1 MLSYEDIVAGYSGSE
16 KGSVLESA
24 LNGSMS
30 TMLRTDERAV
40 ILKWLRDGAG
50 APAYAAEIKPI
61 VDQRCLTCHDGR
73 NPRLPSFTTFEGVSK
88 VTTQDAGASIETL
101 VRVSH
106 IHLFGVTFI
115 FFIVGLAFT
124 HAYVRPVWLKCA
136 IIAVP
141 FLAIV
146 IDVSSWY
153 LIKRFHPF
161 AWVDIALASRW
172 RLLRGDVWLTTLYQ
186 MWFTKP
192 PEAILLRL
200 GGDIPSHCPRVGRKG
215 NPDRENPAHF
225 SNIVAAW
232 PAAGRGLRSGRRR
245 GRRKRSS
252 RVRERQAVKGGCRV
266 PGLSPRPRALR
277 DLRAVSSA

>member
-1 MLSYEDIVAGYSGSE
+1 MTDQPPHAPFRHYSELPYSLRTLFTCVLLILGLGYLFGLLNIYFTYAGRAGGNPVMLSYEDIVAGYSGSE

-161 AWVDIALASRW
+161 AWVDIGAGVAMAACFAAM
-172 RLLRGDVWLTTLYQ
+172 WLTTLYQ

-200 GGDIPSHCPRVGRKG
+200 GGDIPLTLPAR
-215 NPDRENPAHF
+215 RENGKP
-225 SNIVAAW
+225 
-232 PAAGRGLRSGRRR
+232 RS
-245 GRRKRSS
+245 
-252 RVRERQAVKGGCRV
+252 
-266 PGLSPRPRALR
+266 
-277 DLRAVSSA
+277 